1 MDPAQARGPRIA
13 CEVIDGRGNISGRPR
28 VLHCAIP
35 FLRKEL
41 QVRDPEDRG
50 IAFTSTSERSMR
62 MQIDENRHG
71 ELSRRSLIKTAIRA
85 LAGIAIVSLT
95 ATKTSAAEAKLAKS
109 VVQYE
114 DVGKQKGADCDD
126 CAQFIPGKT
135 ANALGTCKIVDGAI
149 SPHGHC
155 IAFTPKPGK

>member
-1 MDPAQARGPRIA
+1 MDRGGELLLTDER
-13 CEVIDGRGNISGRPR
+13 CESQW
-28 VLHCAIP
+28 
-35 FLRKEL
+35 RKEMHDN
-41 QVRDPEDRG
+41 QPY
-50 IAFTSTSERSMR
+50 
-62 MQIDENRHG
+62 
-71 ELSRRSLIKTAIRA
+71 ELSRRSLIKSGICA

-95 ATKTSAAEAKLAKS
+95 VRKTSAAEAKLAKS
-109 VVQYE
+109 AVQYE

-135 ANALGTCKIVDGAI
+135 AKALGTCKIVEGEI

>member
-1 MDPAQARGPRIA
+1 MDVAQARGPRVTA
-13 CEVIDGRGNISGRPR
+13 GFKRHRGNIFDRGR

-41 QVRDPEDRG
+41 HMRDPEDRG
-50 IAFTSTSERSMR
+50 IAFTPISERSLR
-62 MQIDENRHG
+62 TPIDEDRHG
-71 ELSRRSLIKTAIRA
+71 EPSRRSLIKTAIRA
-85 LAGIAIVSLT
+85 LAGIAIVSIA

>member
-1 MDPAQARGPRIA
+1 MRKVWLCFNRR
-13 CEVIDGRGNISGRPR
+13 RGNISGLAR

-41 QVRDPEDRG
+41 YVRDPMDRRA
-50 IAFTSTSERSMR
+50 AFPSTSEPSTRGH
-62 MQIDENRHG
+62 IDEDGRE
-71 ELSRRSLIKTAIRA
+71 ELSRRSLIKTGLRT

-114 DVGKQKGADCDD
+114 EVGKDKGADCDD

-135 ANALGTCKIVDGAI
+135 ANAPGTCKIVDGAI

-155 IAFTPKPGK
+155 IAFTPKLGK